1 MIKFIEVHD
10 EYGQPFMLNLHHI
23 LALYPRSDK
32 NACTAETTTDMV
44 FLQESYEEIRRMVGS
59 AQGGIPMEGSRQY

>member
-1 MIKFIEVHD
+1 MVRFIEVHD
-10 EYGQPFMLNLHHI
+10 ECGQPFMLNLHHV

-32 NACTAETTTDMV
+32 NTCTAETATDMV

-59 AQGGIPMEGSRQY
+59 AQGGIPMERSEQY